1 MLTRNDE
8 VFLKIQQHA
17 LEVRKQYTEQ
27 SRKDKIN
34 LLNTGRAGTGK
45 TRLAITCPKPV
56 HIDCFDKGGT
66 KTQELQSFID
76 RGDIVVDTFQ
86 QDSWKKPE
94 AYKSWVKKFETRL
107 QMDYYS
113 YLGTYMLDS
122 TTSFNLS
129 MLYDIL
135 RLGGDSRGTR
145 VGNMPELQDYNK
157 LQMQMIDY
165 FNIMM
170 NFGCNVIINGHVQ
183 LIELKKAGKDGIAA
197 EGIETAILLP
207 GKSKDRIPPLFDEQY
222 ISRCLKSGNYVLQ
235 TQSDGTWHAETRI
248 GGGGVFK
255 QYETQDFKALLKK
268 AGYPYEDKEPL
279 FKQ

>member
-1 MLTRNDE
+1 MFTRNQE
-8 VFLKIQQHA
+8 VFLKIQEHA
-17 LEVRKQYTEQ
+17 LEVRKKYQEQ
-27 SRKDKIN
+27 SRKDKVNI
-34 LLNTGRAGTGK
+34 LNMGRAGTGK
-45 TRLAITCPKPV
+45 TRLAITAPKPV

-76 RGDIVVDTFQ
+76 SGDIIVDTYQ
-86 QDSWKKPE
+86 QDSWRKPE
-94 AYKSWVKKFETRL
+94 AYKAWVKRFEERL
-107 QMDYYS
+107 KMDYFS

-135 RLGGDSRGTR
+135 RIGGDKRGTR
-145 VGNMPELQDYNK
+145 VGQMPELQDYNK
-157 LQMQMIDY
+157 LQMQMIDWFSIMLN
-165 FNIMM
+165 FN
-170 NFGCNVIINGHVQ
+170 CNVIINGHVQ
-183 LIELKKAGKDGIAA
+183 LVVLETAGKDGIAA
-197 EGIETAILLP
+197 EGIETSILLP

-255 QYETQDFKALLKK
+255 QYETQDLKALLKK

-279 FKQ
+279 F